1 MVESDHRLVEREPVT
16 SSSDARPSWLTGKAV
31 FLLLLILVAIAAIIV
46 LAWVGPMAGGDQA
59 NVILGI

>member
-1 MVESDHRLVEREPVT
+1 MT